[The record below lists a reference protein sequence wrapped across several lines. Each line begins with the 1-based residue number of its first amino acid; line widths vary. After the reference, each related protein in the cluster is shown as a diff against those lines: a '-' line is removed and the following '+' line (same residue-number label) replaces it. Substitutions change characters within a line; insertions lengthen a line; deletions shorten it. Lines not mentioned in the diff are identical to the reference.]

1 MLFRSDTEKAL
12 INPNRIRIIVEYIL
26 EHFDQKTKRKKESFD
41 FSILTNIQEV
51 ASAKKSGKVE
61 EKKQKIR
68 MKGFNSIFAVSSI
81 DAAKLYYMEFQKQ
94 QKSLPEAQKL
104 RIATIY
110 SYGVNEE
117 ATDDFVEDENCE
129 DTSGLDQSSR
139 DFLEMAIC
147 DYNTMFQ
154 TNYDTSS
161 DKFQNYYKDVSLRMK
176 NREIDLLIVV
186 NMFLTGFDATTLN
199 TLWVDKNLKY
209 HGLIQAFSRTNRIL
223 NSVKTYGNIVCFRN
237 LEQETKDAIALF
249 GDKNANSIVLLKNY
263 ESYYCGYD
271 ENGKHY
277 DGYVEL
283 IEKLKALFPLSEI
296 TIGEENQKD
305 FISLYGAILRVKN
318 ILSSFDAFEGNE
330 ILTARDFQDYQS
342 VYLDLYQKWKSKR
355 EEQKE
360 IINDDIV
367 FEIEL
372 IKQVEINIDYILMLV
387 KKYQQEGNKDKEI
400 LITIEKAVSSSMNLR
415 SKIKLIQDFLQTVNA
430 ETEVDG
436 EWRKFIDE
444 QREQELML
452 IIREEKLKNEETHK
466 LIQNAFRDGILKTTG
481 TDIDVIL
488 PAVSRFGSGG
498 ITRAEKKKNV
508 IDRLMAYFEKYLEL
522 VYKNNN

>member
-1 MLFRSDTEKAL
+1 M
-12 INPNRIRIIVEYIL
+12 
-26 EHFDQKTKRKKESFD
+26 
-41 FSILTNIQEV
+41 
-51 ASAKKSGKVE
+51 
-61 EKKQKIR
+61 
-68 MKGFNSIFAVSSI
+68 
-81 DAAKLYYMEFQKQ
+81 
-94 QKSLPEAQKL
+94 
-104 RIATIY
+104 
-110 SYGVNEE
+110 
-117 ATDDFVEDENCE
+117 
-129 DTSGLDQSSR
+129 
-139 DFLEMAIC
+139 
-147 DYNTMFQ
+147 
-154 TNYDTSS
+154 
-161 DKFQNYYKDVSLRMK
+161 
-176 NREIDLLIVV
+176 
-186 NMFLTGFDATTLN
+186 
-199 TLWVDKNLKY
+199 
-209 HGLIQAFSRTNRIL
+209 
-223 NSVKTYGNIVCFRN
+223 
-237 LEQETKDAIALF
+237 
-249 GDKNANSIVLLKNY
+249 
-263 ESYYCGYD
+263 
-271 ENGKHY
+271 
-277 DGYVEL
+277 
-283 IEKLKALFPLSEI
+283 
-296 TIGEENQKD
+296 
-305 FISLYGAILRVKN
+305 
-318 ILSSFDAFEGNE
+318 
-330 ILTARDFQDYQS
+330 TARDFQDYQS

>member
-1 MLFRSDTEKAL
+1 
-12 INPNRIRIIVEYIL
+12 
-26 EHFDQKTKRKKESFD
+26 
-41 FSILTNIQEV
+41 
-51 ASAKKSGKVE
+51 
-61 EKKQKIR
+61 

>member
-1 MLFRSDTEKAL
+1 MTGVQTCAL
-12 INPNRIRIIVEYIL
+12 P
-26 EHFDQKTKRKKESFD
+26 
-41 FSILTNIQEV
+41 
-51 ASAKKSGKVE
+51 
-61 EKKQKIR
+61 
-68 MKGFNSIFAVSSI
+68 
-81 DAAKLYYMEFQKQ
+81 
-94 QKSLPEAQKL
+94 
-104 RIATIY
+104 IY
-110 SYGVNEE
+110 
-117 ATDDFVEDENCE
+117 
-129 DTSGLDQSSR
+129 
-139 DFLEMAIC
+139 
-147 DYNTMFQ
+147 
-154 TNYDTSS
+154 
-161 DKFQNYYKDVSLRMK
+161 
-176 NREIDLLIVV
+176 
-186 NMFLTGFDATTLN
+186 
-199 TLWVDKNLKY
+199 
-209 HGLIQAFSRTNRIL
+209 
-223 NSVKTYGNIVCFRN
+223 
-237 LEQETKDAIALF
+237 
-249 GDKNANSIVLLKNY
+249 
-263 ESYYCGYD
+263 